1 MCGIVS
7 NRAWL
12 LLIFLFC
19 CLVVIFCPYP
29 NVLKLMERFM
39 AMVEQRQPNPN
50 ENETPVEEESFP
62 NENETSVEE
71 ESFPNENETSVEEE
85 SFQGECSNGFDPF
98 EIDPLLSISDSRRGG
113 WSVSWSDLMMTMF
126 IMFVVMYVYQAGS
139 RELKFGPGP
148 GISTVTDSGTGKI
161 VEENIYDHPSDIFV
175 QTRQAV
181 MDEFVDG
188 DARVDLVAD
197 KAVRISLAGDLFFDL
212 GRADLKLEARWQL
225 RQIGKILQ
233 KNSFFVNVVGHTDDM
248 PNHSDLYPTNWELST
263 ARACRVAR
271 FLIKDAQLSEK
282 RFFVSGH
289 AWLQPLVPNT
299 SSYIR
304 SLNRRV
310 EIILIKEMPDIQG
323 AQSTPEG
330 NNNG

>member
-1 MCGIVS
+1 
-7 NRAWL
+7 
-12 LLIFLFC
+12 
-19 CLVVIFCPYP
+19 
-29 NVLKLMERFM
+29 ME
-39 AMVEQRQPNPN
+39 QHRQTDIN
-50 ENETPVEEESFP
+50 EKETPLEEDSAR
-62 NENETSVEE
+62 
-71 ESFPNENETSVEEE
+71 
-85 SFQGECSNGFDPF
+85 GEYYSGFDPF
-98 EIDPLLSISDSRRGG
+98 EIDPLLSIPSPRRGG

-126 IMFVVMYVYQAGS
+126 ILFVVMYVYQVGS
-139 RELKFGPGP
+139 RELEFGPGP
-148 GISTVTDSGTGKI
+148 GTNRVGDSGADKI
-161 VEENIYDHPSDIFV
+161 VGQNIDEYPSDIFS

-181 MDEFVDG
+181 LDEFVDG

-212 GRADLKLEARWQL
+212 GKADLKPQAQWQL

-233 KNSFFVNVVGHTDDM
+233 KNSFVVNVVGHTDDM
-248 PNHSDLYPTNWELST
+248 PNHSELYPTNWELST
-263 ARACRVAR
+263 ARASRVAR
-271 FLIKDAQLSEK
+271 FLIEEAQLSEK

-299 SSYIR
+299 TAYNR

-323 AQSTPEG
+323 AQSIPGE